1 MHILK
6 QNIHKFE
13 FNEKISHLHF
23 YAFYCYN
30 TKQNKNLIK
39 QYLEIKPIKEQ

>member
-1 MHILK
+1 MK
-6 QNIHKFE
+6 QNIHPIK

-30 TKQNKNLIK
+30 AKQSKNLIK
-39 QYLEIKPIKEQ
+39 QYLETKPIKE